1 MLGAQ
6 NGTGSL
12 GDWWIY
18 MEIVGPGNC
27 ISRDGR
33 KMAEIGIGESLR
45 GVADVISMSIL
56 IASGHLQD
64 LGPITLLS
72 YKNFINA

>member
-12 GDWWIY
+12 GDRWIY

-27 ISRDGR
+27 ISRDG
-33 KMAEIGIGESLR
+33 AEIGIGESLR
-45 GVADVISMSIL
+45 GVADAISMSML
-56 IASGHLQD
+56 IASGHLQE